1 MSRVLTAVG
10 RFQGPGLRRRLLF
23 LVLLL
28 AVSALPVLFLMPLFN
43 APFER
48 DQGLYGVIAR
58 GWLQG
63 AVPYRDLWDNKGPM
77 LFLWYMAAFKL
88 LGEGVVAPRL
98 LAALGTAAAVPFVW
112 DSARVLLGPRK
123 GLLAALFFA
132 VAFANPFLQA
142 NANAEILMLCPLAA
156 GFWAFTRGS
165 RGGSQLWFALAG
177 VLTALAVL
185 TKQAAAGPLA
195 GYGVWLVVL
204 AVRNPGE
211 RTRHVRSTLMLGAG
225 TVLGLTPFIV
235 YFAVNGALYD
245 FFYATVKFNI
255 LFSGGNPIILK
266 LIPTLILDPPSLL
279 GGLLLW
285 ALAVLGG
292 LRLWRRRDRASGL
305 ILTFAVFSE
314 MAVQFMGKVSA
325 HYNVGLVPAAA
336 ILGAV
341 GFDAVLDAWRGGRR
355 RLGYAAVVCAVISIG
370 FSAFVYARP
379 SSEERF
385 VVQYTFR
392 DYAYRSLDARDIA
405 QKVDALTGPDDYVYE
420 FGRQSD
426 IYFLADRKPASRW
439 VHARAYGID
448 PTMLDEVLRDLELR
462 RPKLVLLTFECEPS
476 AHDFEGCEAGP
487 PPPLKDYL
495 DGHYRYAGRVDY
507 ADFFL
512 RSDQVS
518 ADPPSAPLVT
528 GGQPQ

>member
-1 MSRVLTAVG
+1 MSLVSVAAA
-10 RFQGPGLRRRLLF
+10 RFSAATLRRRLLI
-23 LVLLL
+23 LAVLL
-28 AVSALPVLFLMPLFN
+28 AVSALPVLFLMPLFT

-58 GWLQG
+58 GWMQG
-63 AVPYRDLWDNKGPM
+63 AVPYRDLWDNKGPV
-77 LFLWYMAAFKL
+77 LFLWYVAAFKL

-112 DSARVLLGPRK
+112 DSARILLGPRK

-132 VAFANPFLQA
+132 IAFANPFLQA

-165 RGGSQLWFALAG
+165 TGGGQLWFALAG
-177 VLTALAVL
+177 VLTALAAL

-204 AVRNPGE
+204 ALRHPAE
-211 RTRHVRSTLMLGAG
+211 RPRHLRSMLMLAAG
-225 TVLGLTPFIV
+225 VAVGLSPFVV

-266 LIPTLILDPPSLL
+266 LIPTFLVDPPSLF

-285 ALAVLGG
+285 VLAVIGAV
-292 LRLWRRRDRASGL
+292 RLWPRRDRATGL
-305 ILTFAVFSE
+305 ILTFALFSE
-314 MAVQFMGKVSA
+314 LAAQFMGKVSA

-341 GFDAVLDAWRGGRR
+341 GFDAVVDAWRGGRR
-355 RLGYAAVVCAVISIG
+355 RLGYAAMACAVISVAV
-370 FSAFVYARP
+370 SAFVYARP
-379 SSEERF
+379 SSEDRF
-385 VVQYTFR
+385 VVQYTYR
-392 DYAYRSLDARDIA
+392 DYAYRSLDAREIA
-405 QKVDALTGPDDYVYE
+405 DRVDALTRPDDYVYE

-426 IYFLADRKPASRW
+426 IYFLANRKPASRW

-448 PTMLDEVLRDLELR
+448 PTMMDEVLNDLR
-462 RPKLVLLTFECEPS
+462 AKQPKLILLTFECEPM

-487 PPPLKDYL
+487 PQPLKDYL
-495 DGHYRYAGRVDY
+495 DANYHYAGRVDY
-507 ADFFL
+507 ADFYL
-512 RSDQVS
+512 RLDQATTGTS
-518 ADPPSAPLVT
+518 STLLVP
-528 GGQPQ
+528 GGQL